1 MNNFNINQYEK
12 IKANLW
18 MAITMEMKE
27 AEKQLRDQLNELED
41 MKITDIENQ
50 N

>member
-27 AEKQLRDQLNELED
+27 AEKQLRDQLNEFENI
-41 MKITDIENQ
+41 KATDTEN
-50 N
+50 